1 MRYKV
6 YSDYLKEKYGEKV
19 YKLPINLPL
28 SCPNRDG
35 EISVDGCYFC
45 GVKGAGYESLS
56 NKLSVKEQ
64 IQKNKDYISSKY
76 KAKKFIP
83 YFQNFSNTYLSPE
96 TLDKY
101 LEEAATA
108 SDDIV
113 GISIATRP
121 DCINDKYLVLLQ
133 NIKEKFCL
141 DITVELG
148 LQTVNYH
155 TLKKINRGHTLAEFL
170 DAVLKIKKY
179 DFEICAHV
187 ILDLPYD
194 NLDDVIETAK
204 VLSSLEIDEVK
215 IHSLYIVKDTKFAK
229 LYEQGNLNLISK
241 EDYINR
247 VVTFLE
253 YLSPDIVIGRLI
265 GRAPEIDT
273 LIANWNTAWWKIKD
287 EIDEKLNILDTW
299 QGKKFNYLNGAAVKK
314 FFKKL

>member
-1 MRYKV
+1 MRYRV

-35 EISVDGCYFC
+35 ELSNEGCYFC
-45 GVKGAGYESLS
+45 GEKGAGYESLS

-64 IQKNKDYISSKY
+64 IQKNKDYISFKY

-83 YFQNFSNTYLSPE
+83 YFQNFSNTYLRLE
-96 TLDKY
+96 DLENY

-108 SDDIV
+108 TDDIV
-113 GISIATRP
+113 GISIATRS
-121 DCINDKYLVLLQ
+121 DCINDKYLILLQ
-133 NIKEKFCL
+133 NIKEKFGI

-204 VLSSLEIDEVK
+204 ILSSLEINEVK
-215 IHSLYIVKDTKFAK
+215 IHSLYIVKNTKFAE
-229 LYEQGNLNLISK
+229 LYEKGNLNLISK
-241 EDYINR
+241 EDYIDR

-253 YLSPDIVIGRLI
+253 YLNPDIVIGRLI
-265 GRAPEIDT
+265 GRAPEVDT

-287 EIDEKLNILDTW
+287 EIDEKMKTLNIW
-299 QGKKFNYLNGAAVKK
+299 QGKKFTYLNGAAVKK
-314 FFKKL
+314 FF